1 MMDFIAR
8 HDPWSNDD
16 QGPDS
21 TTFPL

>member
-16 QGPDS
+16 QGPDGV
-21 TTFPL
+21 TFPL

>member
-16 QGPDS
+16 QGPDDA
-21 TTFPL
+21 TFPL